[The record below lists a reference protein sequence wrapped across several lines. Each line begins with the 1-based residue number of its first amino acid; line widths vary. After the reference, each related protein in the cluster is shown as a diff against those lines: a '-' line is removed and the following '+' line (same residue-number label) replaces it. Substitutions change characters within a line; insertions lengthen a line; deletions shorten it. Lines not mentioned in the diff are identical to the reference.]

1 MATPQGTLCA
11 IGLQICLL
19 IGQTLMLDAS
29 ITAAQSRLNNRS
41 HPGNAT
47 PTSGQPQRQGQ
58 PLGHILDATFG
69 AATVEIIWA
78 GASAAMRQPSPQY
91 RIQNRV
97 AAGINILRLIPLRPP
112 IRLLPANPHLGQLP
126 CHPEPV
132 KSPDERHPDC

>member
-1 MATPQGTLCA
+1 MKIESRSKRSKPDVGTAWLTALDSADRAA
-11 IGLQICLL
+11 ITGFL
-19 IGQTLMLDAS
+19 TYVEME
-29 ITAAQSRLNNRS
+29 
-41 HPGNAT
+41 
-47 PTSGQPQRQGQ
+47 
-58 PLGHILDATFG
+58 LGHILDATFG

-78 GASAAMRQPSPQY
+78 GASAAMPQPSPQY